1 MTYVIAEAGACG
13 DGDLAKMLE
22 QVDACAEAGVDAV
35 KFQWTSDATEMAHRR
50 GRAAVDGYAAI
61 YKRYL
66 QWPTEWHDHLYAR
79 CQELDRDYLCSV
91 YLPQDVEV
99 VSPCVRHFKVSSFET
114 QDHALI
120 NEVLDEIDDT
130 MTQYPMDVNG
140 DDRWMLLSLGMVT
153 DLECDMLRMRYAPI
167 SCVKLLHC
175 ISAYP
180 TPFDA
185 MCLSAINDRD
195 LDGFSDHTAPELT
208 MTGGLAVAAGATI
221 IEAHMRL
228 DTTDER
234 NPDAPHA
241 MTPTQLTDYVQRI
254 RMVERGM
261 FTQKPSCE
269 DQMREYRVGKPDGIA
284 SSHD

>member
-1 MTYVIAEAGACG
+1 VTYVIAEAGACG
-13 DGDLAKMLE
+13 DGELTKMLE
-22 QVDACAEAGVDAV
+22 QVDACADAGVDAV
-35 KFQWTSDATEMAHRR
+35 KFQWTSDATAMAHRR

-99 VSPCVRHFKVSSFET
+99 VSPFVRHFKVSSFET
-114 QDHALI
+114 QDR
-120 NEVLDEIDDT
+120 VLLEAVLNEIDV
-130 MTQYPMDVNG
+130 DVDG

-153 DLECDMLRMRYAPI
+153 DLEWDMLRMRYASIP
-167 SCVKLLHC
+167 SVKFLHC

-180 TPFDA
+180 VPFDS
-185 MCLSAINDRD
+185 MCLCTINRRS

-269 DQMREYRVGKPDGIA
+269 DQMREYRVGKPNGIA

>member
-1 MTYVIAEAGACG
+1 VTYVIAEAGACG
-13 DGDLAKMLE
+13 DGDLAKMVE
-22 QVDACAEAGVDAV
+22 QVDACADAGVDAV
-35 KFQWTSDATEMAHRR
+35 KFQWTSDATAMARRR
-50 GRAAVDGYAAI
+50 GSAAVDGYEEI

-66 QWPTEWHDHLYAR
+66 QWSPEWHDHLLA
-79 CQELDRDYLCSV
+79 CCKELDLDYLCSV
-91 YLPQDVEV
+91 YLPEDVKEIA
-99 VSPCVRHFKVSSFET
+99 PFVRHFKVSSFET
-114 QDHALI
+114 QDRVLLEA
-120 NEVLDEIDDT
+120 VLDEIYVDVDD
-130 MTQYPMDVNG
+130 

-153 DLECDMLRMRYAPI
+153 DLEWDMLRMHYASIP
-167 SCVKLLHC
+167 SVKFLHC

-180 TPFDA
+180 VPFDA
-185 MCLSAINDRD
+185 MCLCTINRRS

-228 DTTDER
+228 DTTDDK

-261 FTQKPSCE
+261 FTRKPQCE
-269 DQMREYRVGKPDGIA
+269 DQMRKYRVGELDGT
-284 SSHD
+284 SSSYD